1 MSRPGSWRTL
11 LCAFFL
17 LSIFACQANAIN
29 TSAASAVLI
38 EQRSGRVLYE
48 QNADEE
54 RLIASITKIMTAVV
68 ALEHGELQM
77 PYTVTAQD
85 MAEGSSM
92 YLKPGDQLRLEELIY
107 GLMLVSGNDAAL
119 AVAHCVSGGTE
130 DFVALMN
137 ETAAR
142 LGMEHSHFA
151 NPNGLP
157 DENHYTSA
165 YDMAMI
171 GRAFF
176 ANEML
181 CKITVTPRF
190 EFPATDRLPQTK
202 IENNK
207 MKLLPG
213 AEYAYEYLVGCKTG
227 YTDTARSSLVACAE
241 RNGLKLISV
250 VLHDEAPCQYEDTIA
265 LFEYGFANFEKVNV
279 AQTET
284 RYRIEDTG
292 LFYSGNDIFGSS
304 QPLLSL
310 DKDDFI
316 ILPRTVAFQ
325 DLESSVSYQ
334 TQNENQAALISYTC
348 SGVPIGSVGVNFASA
363 KNGAVLFDTPEDKA
377 PEDEESGPL
386 FINVKLVLILLG
398 IAGAAAVIV
407 FLVRLVL
414 RNYSFAGRRHRPRRR
429 RTPRRRYRR
438 TKWLDD

>member
-1 MSRPGSWRTL
+1 ML
-11 LCAFFL
+11 F
-17 LSIFACQANAIN
+17 
-29 TSAASAVLI
+29 
-38 EQRSGRVLYE
+38 RS
-48 QNADEE
+48 
-54 RLIASITKIMTAVV
+54 
-68 ALEHGELQM
+68 
-77 PYTVTAQD
+77 
-85 MAEGSSM
+85 
-92 YLKPGDQLRLEELIY
+92 
-107 GLMLVSGNDAAL
+107 
-119 AVAHCVSGGTE
+119 
-130 DFVALMN
+130 
-137 ETAAR
+137 
-142 LGMEHSHFA
+142 
-151 NPNGLP
+151 
-157 DENHYTSA
+157 
-165 YDMAMI
+165 
-171 GRAFF
+171 
-176 ANEML
+176 
-181 CKITVTPRF
+181 
-190 EFPATDRLPQTK
+190 
-202 IENNK
+202 NK

-213 AEYAYEYLVGCKTG
+213 AQYAYEYLVGCKTG

-377 PEDEESGPL
+377 PEDEESEPL